1 MTNNSR
7 RDELKSALRQRLLVM
22 DGAMGT
28 AIQDRNLGPEDFG
41 GPEYEGCNEY
51 LIITRPGV
59 IEDIHREYLE
69 AGADIIQ
76 TNTFGATPVVLAE
89 YGLAHEA
96 RRINRDAAVLA
107 RRLAEAASTA
117 DKPRFVYGSMG
128 PTTKTISVTG
138 GITFEELAGD
148 YHIQAAGLIEGGV
161 DLLLLE
167 TTQDTLNVKAG
178 LEGIDRAFAELGQE
192 VPVAVQG
199 TVEPMGTLLAG
210 QDVDAFYTS
219 LAHRDLLWIG
229 LNCATGPTF
238 MTDHIRSLAAL
249 SRFPVS
255 CVPNAGMPDEDGNYN
270 ESPEMMAETVGRFAE
285 SGWVNLVGGC
295 CGTGPEHVRL
305 LVEMADGKPVRPGVE
320 SSETRV
326 SGIET
331 LLVDDDVRPAIVGER
346 TNVLGSRRFRRLI
359 AEGSFEEAAEI
370 GRRQVRNGAHI
381 LDVCLQDPDR
391 DEAADVSKFLD
402 LVTKKVKAPIMIDS
416 TDASVIE
423 LALTMLQGKSIINS
437 INLEDGEE
445 RFQAVVPL
453 ARRFGAALVVGCI
466 DDDKEQAQAVTRER
480 KLEVAIRS
488 AKILTE
494 KYGVPIEDIIFD
506 PLVFPVGTGDQN
518 YVGSGAETVEGVR
531 LIKEALPGAKTILG
545 ISNVSFGLP
554 AAGREVLNSV
564 FLYHCVQAGL
574 DMAIVN
580 SEGMERYASIPEDE
594 RKLAEDLIWY
604 NGDDPVA
611 AFADHFRDKPPKAT
625 SEERLM
631 LPLDERLALAI
642 IEGTKEGLADD
653 LDEALTGRTPL
664 EIINGPLMDGMAE
677 VGRQFNANQLIV
689 AEVLQSAESMKFSV
703 SHLEP
708 HMEQSETAIKGK
720 VLLATVK
727 GDVHDIGKNLVEII
741 LGNNGY
747 EVINLGIKVPP
758 QELINAYEKHKP
770 DMIGLS
776 GLLVKSAKMM
786 VETAQDFRQAGI
798 SCPVL
803 VGGAALS
810 NRFTRLRI
818 APEYDGVVAYAPDA
832 MSGLALANTI
842 QDADERAKLSASLD
856 QEAESMAAAEQEA
869 RDNQSETGPD
879 VPPAQVRHDFD
890 IPNPPDLR
898 LHVLNDHPLEEI
910 FPYINPQML
919 YVRHL
924 GYKGRFAD
932 DLAGGEQAAIELR
945 DSVRKVEDLM
955 LAQEDIK
962 ANAVLKF
969 FPCNSDGQRLL
980 IYGADD
986 QNIVEEFY
994 FGRQSQRDGLSLS
1007 DYVLPLSSGQID
1019 YIGMFV
1025 TYVGNG
1031 VRKLAERWMAEGQFL
1046 NSHILSAL
1054 SLESAEAF
1062 AESLHQQMRQMWGFG
1077 DPAGTTPTGLFRTQY
1092 RGKRFSFGYPACPR
1106 LEDQEQ
1112 LFRLLEVSGR
1122 GVDRGVHDGPGVL
1135 GVGPGV
1141 PPPRRQ
1147 ILQPERTGHRASG
1160 TPFPSS
1166 HLAAAGTAGFCRL
1179 RRFFSTDGVGAQ
1191 PAWFDIL
1198 LREDTA
1204 SVPKGSPQTMA
1215 GVFTARPEP
1224 VEGCA
1229 LAKHQVQ

>member
-1 MTNNSR
+1 MSTNSR
-7 RDELKSALRQRLLVM
+7 IDELKSALAQRLLVM

-28 AIQDRNLGPEDFG
+28 AIQDRDLGPDDFG

-51 LIITRPGV
+51 LTLTRPDV
-59 IEDIHREYLE
+59 IEEIHRSYLE
-69 AGADIIQ
+69 AGADIIE

-96 RRINRDAAVLA
+96 QRLNRESATLA
-107 RRLAEAASTA
+107 RRAADAASTP
-117 DKPRFVYGSMG
+117 DKPRFVAGSMG

-167 TTQDTLNVKAG
+167 TSQDTLNVKAG
-178 LEGIDRAFAELGQE
+178 LEGIDRAFAELGLE

-210 QDVDAFYTS
+210 QDVEAFYTS
-219 LAHRDLLWIG
+219 LAHRNLLWIG
-229 LNCATGPTF
+229 LNCATGPSF
-238 MTDHIRSLAAL
+238 MTDHIRTLAAL
-249 SRFPVS
+249 SKFPVA

-270 ESPEMMAETVGRFAE
+270 ESPEMMAETVGRFVE
-285 SGWVNLVGGC
+285 SGWVNVIGGC
-295 CGTGPEHVRL
+295 CGTVPEHVRL
-305 LVEMADGKPVRPGVE
+305 LVEMASKKPVRPGIV

-326 SGIET
+326 SGIDS
-331 LLVDDDVRPAIVGER
+331 LVVDDDMRPAIVGER

-359 AEGSFEEAAEI
+359 KEGSFEEAAEI

-381 LDVCLQDPDR
+381 LDICLQDPDR
-391 DEAADVSKFLD
+391 DELADVAKFLD

-416 TDASVIE
+416 TDVEVIE

-445 RFQAVVPL
+445 RFQSVVPL

-466 DDDKEQAQAVTRER
+466 DDDKEQAQAITKER
-480 KLEVAIRS
+480 KLEVALRS
-488 AKILTE
+488 AKLLTE
-494 KYGVPIEDIIFD
+494 KYGIPIEDIIFD

-518 YVGSGAETVEGVR
+518 YIGSGAETIEGVR
-531 LIKEALPGAKTILG
+531 LIKEALPGAKTVLG

-580 SEGMERYASIPEDE
+580 SEGMERYASISEEE

-604 NGDDPVA
+604 RGDDPVA

-625 SEERLM
+625 SEERKN
-631 LPLDERLALAI
+631 LPLDERLALCI
-642 IEGTKEGLADD
+642 IEGTKEGLAED

-708 HMEQSETAIKGK
+708 YMEQTESSIKGK
-720 VLLATVK
+720 VVLATVK

-747 EVINLGIKVPP
+747 QVINLGIKVPP
-758 QELINAYEKHKP
+758 QDLIEAYKKHKP
-770 DMIGLS
+770 DIIGLS

-798 SCPVL
+798 TCPVL

-818 APEYDGVVAYAPDA
+818 APEYDGLVAYAPDA

-842 QDADERAKLSASLD
+842 QDADERAKLMASLD
-856 QEAESMAAAEQEA
+856 EEAETMLAAEAAARE
-869 RDNQSETGPD
+869 NETAPGED
-879 VPPAQVRHDFD
+879 VPPAQVRHDVE

-898 LHVLNDHPLEEI
+898 LHVLKDHPLEEI
-910 FPYINPQML
+910 FPFINPQML

-932 DLAGGEQAAIELR
+932 DLEAGDQSAIELR

-969 FPCNSDGQRLL
+969 FPCNSDGQRILV
-980 IYGADD
+980 YGPDD
-986 QNIVEEFY
+986 QPGERNVAEEFY
-994 FGRQSQRDGLSLS
+994 LGRQSQRDGLCLA
-1007 DYVLPLSSGQID
+1007 DYLLPRSSGQVD
-1019 YIGMFV
+1019 YVGMFV
-1025 TYVGNG
+1025 TSIGNG
-1031 VRKLAERWMAEGQFL
+1031 VRGLAERWMAEGQFL

-1054 SLESAEAF
+1054 ALESAEAF
-1062 AESLHQQMRQMWGFG
+1062 AELLHQQIRQMWGLS
-1077 DPAGTTPTGLFRTQY
+1077 DPAGTTPLDLFRTQY

-1112 LFRLLEVSGR
+1112 LFRLLDVSANLDVELTEGYMM
-1122 GVDRGVHDGPGVL
+1122 D
-1135 GVGPGV
+1135 
-1141 PPPRRQ
+1141 
-1147 ILQPERTGHRASG
+1147 PE
-1160 TPFPSS
+1160 SS
-1166 HLAAAGTAGFCRL
+1166 VSALVFHHPDAKYFNLSERDIERL
-1179 RRFFSTDGVGAQ
+1179 EQEFSQG
-1191 PAWFDIL
+1191 
-1198 LREDTA
+1198 
-1204 SVPKGSPQTMA
+1204 
-1215 GVFTARPEP
+1215 
-1224 VEGCA
+1224 
-1229 LAKHQVQ
+1229 